1 MDHQALYE
9 RILSQV
15 DGQAYLAYADAV
27 SPDQRA
33 AMAALGAQ
41 IQAADF
47 SPEAVRAEARAAHA
61 AGQIDAFNLLSVLHV
76 VASSPSV
83 KDFGEAARLIAEKE
97 LLALRMGGPELGGR
111 LASVERHRGALSFLL
126 GNYEQAL
133 DYFSRAFERQ
143 RSAGN
148 LANVLNALIRL
159 GDRQEAVELLAQVR
173 GGLPAPLVRDL
184 EQMIQVDPDLATLRR
199 ELQS

>member
-111 LASVERHRGALSFLL
+111 LASVERHRGALSFML

-173 GGLPAPLVRDL
+173 GGLPAALVRDL

>member
-173 GGLPAPLVRDL
+173 GGLPAALVRDL

>member
-1 MDHQALYE
+1 
-9 RILSQV
+9 
-15 DGQAYLAYADAV
+15 
-27 SPDQRA
+27 
-33 AMAALGAQ
+33 
-41 IQAADF
+41 
-47 SPEAVRAEARAAHA
+47 
-61 AGQIDAFNLLSVLHV
+61 
-76 VASSPSV
+76 V
-83 KDFGEAARLIAEKE
+83 KDYGEAARLIAEKE
-97 LLALRMGGPELGGR
+97 VLALRMGGPELGGR

-159 GDRQEAVELLAQVR
+159 GDRDEAVELLAQVR

-184 EQMIQVDPDLATLRR
+184 EQMILTDPDLATLRR

>member
-27 SPDQRA
+27 LPEQRA
-33 AMAALGAQ
+33 AMSALGAQ

-47 SPEAVRAEARAAHA
+47 SPEAVRADAKAAHA

-76 VASSPSV
+76 VASSPAV
-83 KDFGEAARLIAEKE
+83 KDYGEAARLIAEKE
-97 LLALRMGGPELGGR
+97 VLALRMGGPELGGR
-111 LASVERHRGALSFLL
+111 LASVERHRGAMSFLL

-159 GDRQEAVELLAQVR
+159 GDRDEAVELLAQVR